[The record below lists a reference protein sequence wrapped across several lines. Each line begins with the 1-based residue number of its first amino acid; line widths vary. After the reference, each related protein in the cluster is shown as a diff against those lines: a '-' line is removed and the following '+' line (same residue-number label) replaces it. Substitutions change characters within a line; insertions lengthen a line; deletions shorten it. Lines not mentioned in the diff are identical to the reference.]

1 MHKLLDILIVFHV
14 CSLLMFYDTSNMS
27 LGDTEAI
34 VSYNQSR
41 EIYYNLSLGQFDPP
55 PLWSP
60 PVVFRKISQLV
71 ERDLL

>member
-1 MHKLLDILIVFHV
+1 M
-14 CSLLMFYDTSNMS
+14 SYDASNMS

-55 PLWSP
+55 LLWSP
-60 PVVFRKISQLV
+60 HVVFRKISQLV